1 MTRQLDR
8 TELDRI
14 VELVLQH
21 GTDVLGEAFAM
32 ILNHAMNVER
42 SQVLGAE
49 PYERTE
55 ERRGYANGHKPKILR
70 TSAGALTVAVPKA
83 RSVEFYPSALERGV
97 RSDRALLVAI
107 AEMYVQGISTRKV
120 TAVLQELCG
129 LDVSST
135 QVSRAA
141 ALLDD
146 ELKAWRDRSLG
157 KITYLVFDARYEK
170 VRHSGV
176 VVDAAVLTAI
186 AVDPEGRRSILGTSV
201 SLSEAEVHWREFMQS
216 LVDRGMHG
224 VQLIVSDDHAGLR
237 AAREA
242 VFTGIPWQR
251 CQFHLS
257 QNAMHHVPKVGMR
270 KPVANQLRAIFNAAD
285 RDEAV
290 RRLSV
295 MVNEYQ
301 QSEPDFAAWLEEAV
315 PQAMTVFALP
325 TAHRKRLRTTN
336 ALERLHKEIKRRT
349 RVATLFP
356 NEASLLRLV
365 SAVLSEIDDDW
376 NTGRKYLN
384 METE

>member
-1 MTRQLDR
+1 MTRQVDR
-8 TELDRI
+8 TELNDA

-32 ILNHAMNVER
+32 ILNHAMNLER
-42 SQVLGAE
+42 VQALGAE

-55 ERRGYANGHKPKILR
+55 ERRGYANGHKPKTLK
-70 TSAGALTVAVPKA
+70 TPAGALTVAVPKT
-83 RSVEFYPSALERGV
+83 RGVEFYPSSLERGA

-120 TAVLQELCG
+120 TKVHQELCG

-141 ALLDD
+141 ALLD
-146 ELKAWRDRSLG
+146 EGLKAWRERTLDR
-157 KITYLVFDARYEK
+157 ITYLVLDARYEK
-170 VRHSGV
+170 VRRNGV

-186 AVDPEGRRSILGTSV
+186 GIDPDGRRSILGTSV
-201 SLSEAEVHWREFMQS
+201 SISEAEVHWREFMQS
-216 LVDRGMHG
+216 LVNRRMHG
-224 VQLIVSDDHAGLR
+224 VQLIVSDDHAGLG

-251 CQFHLS
+251 CQFHVS
-257 QNAMHHVPKVGMR
+257 QNAMHHVPTVNMR
-270 KPVANQLRAIFNAAD
+270 KPVANQLRAIFNSAD

-290 RRLSV
+290 RRLDA
-295 MVNEYQ
+295 MVTEYQ
-301 QSEPDFAAWLEEAV
+301 DSAPNFAAWLEEAI
-315 PQAMTVFALP
+315 PQALTIFAIP
-325 TAHRKRLRTTN
+325 GDHRKRLRTTN
-336 ALERLHKEIKRRT
+336 ALERLNKEIKRRT

-376 NTGRKYLN
+376 STGRKYLR
-384 METE
+384 